1 MDKHV
6 IEVEARFTDNVTA
19 GAKKADKA
27 LDSLE
32 KKAKKSTSVKMNFN
46 PNTTKLDKMLSK
58 LDQFAGKA
66 KSGFKVTVSVVDQ
79 ATSRLNRISSAG
91 ARIAGKT
98 WRATVKIADYA
109 TRPLRGILSALT
121 SVQALIAGVAT
132 GAAVNY
138 GVVKPVSLSDQIK
151 QLNMAFSTQLG
162 GDAAAQSFMNEIYA
176 FDKKSP
182 FDTMQ
187 IAQQAQLM
195 LNTGWQRDE
204 ILPDLS
210 NIGDWAAAMG
220 KGEAGISS
228 VVMALGQMRQ
238 KGRVYAEE
246 MLQLTEAGVSGWE
259 YLAQSL
265 GVSTAQVREM
275 VEDGAVSVDD
285 AVRGIIGGMSEFAG
299 TAERTANET
308 ISGMMDQIGTTLK
321 MGVAL
326 PWGEGL
332 SEGFGDGLQYLK
344 DQLVDNEDQLTAFG
358 EQARQIGIQIG
369 SAFSDF
375 AISGINKVRDILN
388 DPEFQSLSLGGKLS
402 FAWDELIAEPFSG
415 WWNESGKQMV
425 TDAGAK
431 FAGWLW
437 DGITGALG
445 SFVSEHPLISTV
457 LGAAG
462 LSKLWQGLRG
472 GSGAGGAGAVGTMT
486 VTAGVVN
493 VNGAGI
499 GTGGSGLPGA
509 AGVGA
514 AGKAAGAGGVVSRLL
529 SGLSTG
535 GYLIGAAGVVDAL
548 GDLIHSI
555 QTDGKESK
563 DYGVKSGTKL
573 GMVGA
578 GAGLGAAIGSIV
590 PGLGT
595 AIGAGIGAGIGGL
608 GALFGGDTAGQWI
621 SNQLD
626 PSRAQNAASRAAESA
641 GLARQTGSAN
651 YASNAAN
658 LATDA
663 LAYSVPSLALS
674 TGNNIADAFQQ
685 GITGSMV
692 NAMSAAAADP
702 QITQSVTS
710 MLNQLKPT
718 TAQIEDIA
726 AEFAAAGQA
735 IPESLTDYLANIDF
749 YTALSGG
756 LGSLQ
761 EYLNSL
767 SITAPVDTEIDP
779 NLKINPVDPSAQ
791 IQAMLMAR
799 YTTAQTN
806 VGVIPFYE
814 YLDTDL
820 DPSEMG
826 DGWSVTANPNVSVVP
841 FYSYSTGNF
850 DSSALAPSS
859 ITKTIGVDLMPKY
872 NLLTGGGTDGNQA
885 AGGIVSKY
893 GVYTLAEEGT
903 PEAVI
908 PLGAHRRDRGIEL
921 WKRAGNAL
929 GIPGFFN
936 GGIAGDE
943 DKAVGAS
950 QYVTPE
956 VGGGDTDNS
965 ISISLG
971 GVNIQVTGATG
982 DVIEEIRAR
991 AAEAADIVA
1000 GEFIKVARVM
1010 AQNSPRRA

>member
-228 VVMALGQMRQ
+228 VVLALGQMRQ

-246 MLQLTEAGVSGWE
+246 MLQLTEAGVSGWD

-265 GVSTAQVREM
+265 GVSTAKVREM

-285 AVRGIIGGMSEFAG
+285 AVRSIVGGMSEFAG

-308 ISGMMDQIGTTLK
+308 ISGMIDQIGTTLK
-321 MGVAL
+321 MSVAL

-332 SEGFGDGLQYLK
+332 SEGFDDGLQYLK
-344 DQLVDNEDQLTAFG
+344 EQLVDNEDQLTAFG

-375 AISGINKVRDILN
+375 AISGINKVRDILS

-472 GSGAGGAGAVGTMT
+472 GSGAGGAVGTMT

-499 GTGGSGLPGA
+499 GGETGLPGA
-509 AGVGA
+509 AGTA
-514 AGKAAGAGGVVSRLL
+514 AKAAGAGGVVSRLL

-535 GYLIGAAGVVDAL
+535 GYLIGASGVVDAL
-548 GDLIHSI
+548 GDLVHSI

-608 GALFGGDTAGQWI
+608 GALFGGDAAGQWI

-626 PSRAQNAASRAAESA
+626 PSRAQNAASRAAESV

-663 LAYSVPSLALS
+663 LAYSAPGLALS
-674 TGNNIADAFQQ
+674 MGNNIADAFQQ

-692 NAMSAAAADP
+692 NAMAAAAADP

-761 EYLNSL
+761 EYLNEL

-850 DSSALAPSS
+850 NRSALTPAS
-859 ITKTIGVDLMPKY
+859 ITQTIGVNLMPKY
-872 NLLTGGGTDGNQA
+872 NLLTGGGTDGHQS

-893 GVYTLAEEGT
+893 GVYTLAEEGA

-936 GGIAGDE
+936 GGIVGDE
-943 DKAVGAS
+943 DKAAGAS
-950 QYVTPE
+950 QYVASE
-956 VGGGDTDNS
+956 IGGDDVDNS

-1000 GEFIKVARVM
+1000 GEFIKYARVM

>member
-344 DQLVDNEDQLTAFG
+344 DQLVDNDDQLTAFG
-358 EQARQIGIQIG
+358 EKARDIGRDIG
-369 SAFSDF
+369 SAFSNF
-375 AISGINKVRDILN
+375 AIRGIDKVKDVLN
-388 DPEFQSLSLGGKLS
+388 DPEFESLTISGKIS
-402 FAWDELIAEPFSG
+402 FAWNKLIAEPFSQ

-425 TDAGAK
+425 VDAGK
-431 FAGWLW
+431 NFASWLW
-437 DGITGALG
+437 EGISGALSGFVQDHPIVSTLLGLMGVSKGYQSLKGLLPG
-445 SFVSEHPLISTV
+445 SSSSNGLP
-457 LGAAG
+457 G
-462 LSKLWQGLRG
+462 LSGNSSVAMMR
-472 GSGAGGAGAVGTMT
+472 VN
-486 VTAGVVN
+486 AGVVRIN
-493 VNGAGI
+493 
-499 GTGGSGLPGA
+499 
-509 AGVGA
+509 
-514 AGKAAGAGGVVSRLL
+514 
-529 SGLSTG
+529 
-535 GYLIGAAGVVDAL
+535 
-548 GDLIHSI
+548 
-555 QTDGKESK
+555 
-563 DYGVKSGTKL
+563 
-573 GMVGA
+573 
-578 GAGLGAAIGSIV
+578 
-590 PGLGT
+590 
-595 AIGAGIGAGIGGL
+595 GGL
-608 GALFGGDTAGQWI
+608 GALVPDALDGVGDIAGGLADAIGSAGISSALEGAIKGALGGIGDLTINAENVSLNSDSKGGGKNKNAINAQVGSVSLNAGPDMEVAGGNFFEELQRILEGEEYEVVPEVTVFPEYTYEDTE
-621 SNQLD
+621 LD
-626 PSRAQNAASRAAESA
+626 P
-641 GLARQTGSAN
+641 
-651 YASNAAN
+651 
-658 LATDA
+658 
-663 LAYSVPSLALS
+663 
-674 TGNNIADAFQQ
+674 
-685 GITGSMV
+685 
-692 NAMSAAAADP
+692 
-702 QITQSVTS
+702 TQ
-710 MLNQLKPT
+710 
-718 TAQIEDIA
+718 
-726 AEFAAAGQA
+726 
-735 IPESLTDYLANIDF
+735 
-749 YTALSGG
+749 
-756 LGSLQ
+756 
-761 EYLNSL
+761 
-767 SITAPVDTEIDP
+767 
-779 NLKINPVDPSAQ
+779 
-791 IQAMLMAR
+791 
-799 YTTAQTN
+799 
-806 VGVIPFYE
+806 
-814 YLDTDL
+814 
-820 DPSEMG
+820 MG
-826 DGWSVTANPNVSVVP
+826 DGWNVEAVPNVTVTPNYYYNTGGFSAAALTPAAITVSPTVTVSP
-841 FYSYSTGNF
+841 NYQYSGGFSGGGNSSGGFSGGSRSTGGF
-850 DSSALAPSS
+850 S
-859 ITKTIGVDLMPKY
+859 
-872 NLLTGGGTDGNQA
+872 GGRA

-893 GVYTLAEEGT
+893 GIYTLAEEGT

-908 PLGAHRRDRGIEL
+908 PLGAHRRDRGVQL
-921 WKRAGNAL
+921 WQHAGHLL

-943 DKAVGAS
+943 NKAAGAS
-950 QYVTPE
+950 RYVAPE
-956 VGGGDTDNS
+956 MSGGDADTS

-971 GVNIQVTGATG
+971 GINIQVTGATG
-982 DVIEEIRAR
+982 DVIEELRAR
-991 AAEAADIVA
+991 SAEMADIVA
-1000 GEFIKVARVM
+1000 GEFVKVARTM

>member
-19 GAKKADKA
+19 EAKKADKA
-27 LDSLE
+27 LDGLE
-32 KKAKKSTSVKMNFN
+32 KKAKKATNVKMNFN

-58 LDQFAGKA
+58 LDQFAGKG

-138 GVVKPVSLSDQIK
+138 GVVKPVQQYDQYRQAQIAFSK
-151 QLNMAFSTQLG
+151 QLGS
-162 GDAAAQSFMNEIYA
+162 DAAAQDFMNQIDT
-176 FDKKSP
+176 FNLQTP
-182 FDTMQ
+182 FNSTQ
-187 IAQQAQLM
+187 IINSARQM
-195 LNTGWQRDE
+195 LNVGWDVNDV
-204 ILPDLS
+204 LPDLGT
-210 NIGDWAAAMG
+210 IGDWAAATG
-220 KGEAGISS
+220 TYEEGISS
-228 VVMALGQMRQ
+228 VIRALGQMQ
-238 KGRVYAEE
+238 LKGRVYAEE
-246 MLQLTEAGVSGWE
+246 LQQMNEAGVA
-259 YLAQSL
+259 AQKYIADYL
-265 GVSTAQVREM
+265 GVSESRMLEM
-275 VEDGAVSVDD
+275 VQAGEVGVDQTLAGIMAGMKEFDGIAN
-285 AVRGIIGGMSEFAG
+285 EF
-299 TAERTANET
+299 ANET
-308 ISGMMDQIGTTLK
+308 VGGMLRQIGD
-321 MGVAL
+321 AL
-326 PWGEGL
+326 SSSVVRDWGEGL
-332 SEGFGDGLQYLK
+332 SEGLRPGLEYFQNLLTDGKDSLDEFGQSVK
-344 DQLVDNEDQLTAFG
+344 
-358 EQARQIGIQIG
+358 
-369 SAFSDF
+369 DF
-375 AISGINKVRDILN
+375 ARDIATDFSN
-388 DPEFQSLSLGGKLS
+388 SIIDLSDKLQNIFADQNFKDATIGGKVHIL
-402 FAWDELIAEPFSG
+402 WDELIAEPFSG

-472 GSGAGGAGAVGTMT
+472 GSGAGGAVGTMT

-499 GTGGSGLPGA
+499 GGGTGLPGA
-509 AGVGA
+509 AGTA
-514 AGKAAGAGGVVSRLL
+514 AKAAGAGGVVSRLL

-535 GYLIGAAGVVDAL
+535 GYLIGASGVVDAL
-548 GDLIHSI
+548 GDLVHSI

-608 GALFGGDTAGQWI
+608 GALFGGDAAGQWI

-626 PSRAQNAASRAAESA
+626 PSRAQNAASRAAESV

-663 LAYSVPSLALS
+663 LAYSAPGLALS
-674 TGNNIADAFQQ
+674 MGNNIADAFQQ

-692 NAMSAAAADP
+692 NAMAAAAADP

-761 EYLNSL
+761 EYLNEL

-850 DSSALAPSS
+850 NRSALTPSGF
-859 ITKTIGVDLMPKY
+859 TTTVNVGLMPKY
-872 NLLTGGGTDGNQA
+872 NILPGATTGHNA

-936 GGIAGDE
+936 GGIVGDE
-943 DKAVGAS
+943 DKAAGAS
-950 QYVTPE
+950 QYVASE
-956 VGGGDTDNS
+956 ISGGNVDNS

-1000 GEFIKVARVM
+1000 GEFIKYARVM

>member
-344 DQLVDNEDQLTAFG
+344 QQLVDNDDQLTEFG
-358 EQARQIGIQIG
+358 ENARQIGIQIG
-369 SAFSDF
+369 EAFSNF
-375 AISGINKVRDILN
+375 AINGIDKVKNILN
-388 DPEFQSLSLGGKLS
+388 DPEFQSLSIGGKIK
-402 FAWDELIAEPFSG
+402 FAWDELIAEPFSA
-415 WWNESGKQMV
+415 WWDASGKEMV
-425 TDAGAK
+425 TQAGK
-431 FAGWLW
+431 DFASWLW
-437 DGITGALG
+437 EGITSALAEFAESHPIITTILAALG
-445 SFVSEHPLISTV
+445 ASKAYQAFRDFFPKSSTS
-457 LGAAG
+457 GIPG
-462 LSKLWQGLRG
+462 LG
-472 GSGAGGAGAVGTMT
+472 GSSNVAVMR
-486 VTAGVVN
+486 VNAGVVH
-493 VNGAGI
+493 VSGGLGDLIPDALDGAGDI
-499 GTGGSGLPGA
+499 
-509 AGVGA
+509 
-514 AGKAAGAGGVVSRLL
+514 AGGVV
-529 SGLSTG
+529 
-535 GYLIGAAGVVDAL
+535 
-548 GDLIHSI
+548 
-555 QTDGKESK
+555 E
-563 DYGVKSGTKL
+563 
-573 GMVGA
+573 
-578 GAGLGAAIGSIV
+578 AIGS
-590 PGLGT
+590 
-595 AIGAGIGAGIGGL
+595 AGIASALEGAVKGALGGL
-608 GALFGGDTAGQWI
+608 SDLTVNAENVSLNYDGDGGKGGENSLNAQIDNITLESSSNMKLDGANFFDELQKMVEEQEYEAVPEVTVFPEYIYEDTE
-621 SNQLD
+621 LD
-626 PSRAQNAASRAAESA
+626 P
-641 GLARQTGSAN
+641 T
-651 YASNAAN
+651 
-658 LATDA
+658 
-663 LAYSVPSLALS
+663 
-674 TGNNIADAFQQ
+674 
-685 GITGSMV
+685 
-692 NAMSAAAADP
+692 
-702 QITQSVTS
+702 
-710 MLNQLKPT
+710 
-718 TAQIEDIA
+718 
-726 AEFAAAGQA
+726 
-735 IPESLTDYLANIDF
+735 
-749 YTALSGG
+749 
-756 LGSLQ
+756 
-761 EYLNSL
+761 
-767 SITAPVDTEIDP
+767 
-779 NLKINPVDPSAQ
+779 
-791 IQAMLMAR
+791 
-799 YTTAQTN
+799 
-806 VGVIPFYE
+806 
-814 YLDTDL
+814 
-820 DPSEMG
+820 EMG
-826 DGWSVTANPNVSVVP
+826 DGWSLEVVPNVTVTP
-841 FYSYSTGNF
+841 NYSYNTSGF
-850 DSSALAPSS
+850 SSSALAPSS
-859 ITKTIGVDLMPKY
+859 ISVSPTVSVNPVYEYSGGFS
-872 NLLTGGGTDGNQA
+872 GGGSNGRSSGGFSGGKA

-893 GVYTLAEEGT
+893 GTYTLAEEGT

-908 PLGAHRRDRGIEL
+908 PLGAQRRSRGVELWEQTGRMLGMGNFSADGKTGEHWDEATYTVISPEFISAAFSAKSGSPLASPDIEHGMRNLPVMPDGGLISKFGTYTLAEEGTPEMVIPLGAHRRSRGVKL
-921 WKRAGNAL
+921 WEQAGNML

-936 GGIAGDE
+936 GGIAGDG

>member
-1 MDKHV
+1 M
-6 IEVEARFTDNVTA
+6 TA
-19 GAKKADKA
+19 EAKKADKA

-138 GVVKPVSLSDQIK
+138 GVVKPVQQYNQYRQA
-151 QLNMAFSTQLG
+151 QLAFSKQFG
-162 GDAAAQSFMNEIYA
+162 SDAAAQDFMNQIDT
-176 FDKKSP
+176 FNLQTP
-182 FDTMQ
+182 FNSTQ
-187 IAQQAQLM
+187 IINSARQM
-195 LNTGWQRDE
+195 LNVGWDVNDV
-204 ILPDLS
+204 LPDLGT
-210 NIGDWAAAMG
+210 IGDWAAATG
-220 KGEAGISS
+220 TYEEGISS
-228 VVMALGQMRQ
+228 VIRALGQMQ
-238 KGRVYAEE
+238 LKGRVYAEE
-246 MLQLTEAGVSGWE
+246 LQQMNEAGVA
-259 YLAQSL
+259 AQKYIADYL
-265 GVSTAQVREM
+265 GVSESRMLEM
-275 VEDGAVSVDD
+275 VQAGEVGVDQALAGIMAGMKEFDGIAN
-285 AVRGIIGGMSEFAG
+285 EF
-299 TAERTANET
+299 ANET
-308 ISGMMDQIGTTLK
+308 VGGMLGQIGD
-321 MGVAL
+321 AL
-326 PWGEGL
+326 SSSVVRDWGEGL
-332 SEGFGDGLQYLK
+332 SEGLRPGLEYFQNLLTDGKDSLDEFGQSVK
-344 DQLVDNEDQLTAFG
+344 
-358 EQARQIGIQIG
+358 
-369 SAFSDF
+369 DF
-375 AISGINKVRDILN
+375 ARDIATDFSN
-388 DPEFQSLSLGGKLS
+388 SIIDLSDKLQNIFADQNFKDATIGGKVHIL
-402 FAWDELIAEPFSG
+402 WDELIGNPFSQ

-472 GSGAGGAGAVGTMT
+472 GSGDASAVGTMT

-493 VNGAGI
+493 VNGVGI
-499 GTGGSGLPGA
+499 GGETGLPGA
-509 AGVGA
+509 AGTA
-514 AGKAAGAGGVVSRLL
+514 AKAAGAGGVVSRLL

-535 GYLIGAAGVVDAL
+535 GYLIGASGVVDAL
-548 GDLIHSI
+548 GDLVHSI

-608 GALFGGDTAGQWI
+608 GALFGGDAAGQWI

-626 PSRAQNAASRAAESA
+626 PSRAQNAASRAAESV

-663 LAYSVPSLALS
+663 LAYSAPGLALS
-674 TGNNIADAFQQ
+674 MGNNIADAFQQ

-692 NAMSAAAADP
+692 NAMAAAAADP

-761 EYLNSL
+761 EYLNGL

-791 IQAMLMAR
+791 IQSMLMAR

-850 DSSALAPSS
+850 NRSALTPSGF
-859 ITKTIGVDLMPKY
+859 TTTVNVGLMPKY
-872 NLLTGGGTDGNQA
+872 NILPGATTGHNA

-893 GVYTLAEEGT
+893 GVYTLAEEGA

-936 GGIAGDE
+936 GGIVGDE
-943 DKAVGAS
+943 DKAAGTS
-950 QYVTPE
+950 QYVASE
-956 VGGGDTDNS
+956 ISGGNVDNS

-1000 GEFIKVARVM
+1000 GEFIKYARVV

>member
-138 GVVKPVSLSDQIK
+138 GVVKPVQQYDQ
-151 QLNMAFSTQLG
+151 
-162 GDAAAQSFMNEIYA
+162 YR
-176 FDKKSP
+176 
-182 FDTMQ
+182 
-187 IAQQAQLM
+187 QAQLAFSKQLGSDTAAQDFMNQIDTFNLQTPFNSTQIINSARQM
-195 LNTGWQRDE
+195 LNVGWDVNDV
-204 ILPDLS
+204 LPDLGT
-210 NIGDWAAAMG
+210 IGDWAAATG
-220 KGEAGISS
+220 TYEEGISS
-228 VVMALGQMRQ
+228 VIRALGQMQ
-238 KGRVYAEE
+238 LKGRVYAEE
-246 MLQLTEAGVSGWE
+246 LQQMNEAGVA
-259 YLAQSL
+259 AQKYIADYL
-265 GVSTAQVREM
+265 GVSESRMLEM
-275 VEDGAVSVDD
+275 VEAGEVGVDQALAGIMAGMKEFDGIAN
-285 AVRGIIGGMSEFAG
+285 EF
-299 TAERTANET
+299 ANET
-308 ISGMMDQIGTTLK
+308 VGGMLGQIGD
-321 MGVAL
+321 AL
-326 PWGEGL
+326 SSSVVRDWGEGL
-332 SEGFGDGLQYLK
+332 SEGLRPGLEYFQNLLTDGKDSLDEFGQSVK
-344 DQLVDNEDQLTAFG
+344 
-358 EQARQIGIQIG
+358 
-369 SAFSDF
+369 DF
-375 AISGINKVRDILN
+375 ARDIATDFSN
-388 DPEFQSLSLGGKLS
+388 SIIDLSDKLQNIFADQNFKDATIGGKVHIL
-402 FAWDELIAEPFSG
+402 WDELIGNPFSQ

-462 LSKLWQGLRG
+462 LSKLWQSLRS

-509 AGVGA
+509 AGAGA

-535 GYLIGAAGVVDAL
+535 GYLIGAAGVVNAL

-555 QTDGKESK
+555 QTDGKESR

-651 YASNAAN
+651 YASNAADQ
-658 LATDA
+658 ATDA

-674 TGNNIADAFQQ
+674 MGNNIADAFQQ

-841 FYSYSTGNF
+841 SYSYSTGNF
-850 DSSALAPSS
+850 NSSALAPSS
-859 ITKTIGVDLMPKY
+859 ITKTIGVNLMPKY
-872 NLLTGGGTDGNQA
+872 NMLTGDGTDGHQA

>member
-246 MLQLTEAGVSGWE
+246 MLQLTEAGVSGWD

-265 GVSTAQVREM
+265 GVSTGKVREM
-275 VEDGAVSVDD
+275 VEDGTVSVDS
-285 AVRGIIGGMSEFAG
+285 AIRAIIGGMGEFAG

-308 ISGMMDQIGTTLK
+308 IGGMMDQIGTTLK

-358 EQARQIGIQIG
+358 EKARDIGRDIG
-369 SAFSDF
+369 SAFSNF
-375 AISGINKVRDILN
+375 AIRGIDKVKDVLN
-388 DPEFQSLSLGGKLS
+388 DPEFESLTISGKIS
-402 FAWDELIAEPFSG
+402 FAWNKLIAEPFSQ

-425 TDAGAK
+425 VDAGK
-431 FAGWLW
+431 NFASWLW
-437 DGITGALG
+437 EGISGALSGFVQDHPIVSTLLGVMGVSKGYQSLKGLLPG
-445 SFVSEHPLISTV
+445 SSASNGLP
-457 LGAAG
+457 G
-462 LSKLWQGLRG
+462 LSGNSSVAMMR
-472 GSGAGGAGAVGTMT
+472 VN
-486 VTAGVVN
+486 AGVVRIN
-493 VNGAGI
+493 
-499 GTGGSGLPGA
+499 
-509 AGVGA
+509 
-514 AGKAAGAGGVVSRLL
+514 
-529 SGLSTG
+529 
-535 GYLIGAAGVVDAL
+535 
-548 GDLIHSI
+548 
-555 QTDGKESK
+555 
-563 DYGVKSGTKL
+563 
-573 GMVGA
+573 
-578 GAGLGAAIGSIV
+578 
-590 PGLGT
+590 
-595 AIGAGIGAGIGGL
+595 
-608 GALFGGDTAGQWI
+608 
-621 SNQLD
+621 
-626 PSRAQNAASRAAESA
+626 
-641 GLARQTGSAN
+641 
-651 YASNAAN
+651 
-658 LATDA
+658 
-663 LAYSVPSLALS
+663 
-674 TGNNIADAFQQ
+674 
-685 GITGSMV
+685 
-692 NAMSAAAADP
+692 
-702 QITQSVTS
+702 
-710 MLNQLKPT
+710 
-718 TAQIEDIA
+718 
-726 AEFAAAGQA
+726 
-735 IPESLTDYLANIDF
+735 
-749 YTALSGG
+749 GG
-756 LGSLQ
+756 LGSLVPDALDGVGDIAGGLADAIGSAGISSAL
-761 EYLNSL
+761 EGAIKGALGGIGDLTINAENVSLNSDSKGGGKNKNAINAQVSSVSL
-767 SITAPVDTEIDP
+767 NAGPDMEVAGGNFFEELQRILEGEEYEVVPEVTVFPEYTYEDTE
-779 NLKINPVDPSAQ
+779 
-791 IQAMLMAR
+791 
-799 YTTAQTN
+799 
-806 VGVIPFYE
+806 
-814 YLDTDL
+814 L
-820 DPSEMG
+820 DPTQMG
-826 DGWSVTANPNVSVVP
+826 DGWNVEAVPNVTVTPNYYYNTGGFSAAALTPAAITVSPTVTVSP
-841 FYSYSTGNF
+841 NYQYSGGFSGGGNSSGGFSGGSRSTGGF
-850 DSSALAPSS
+850 S
-859 ITKTIGVDLMPKY
+859 
-872 NLLTGGGTDGNQA
+872 GGRA

-893 GVYTLAEEGT
+893 GIYTLAEEGT

-908 PLGAHRRDRGIEL
+908 PLGAHRRDRGVQL
-921 WKRAGNAL
+921 WQHAGHLL

-943 DKAVGAS
+943 NKAAGAS
-950 QYVTPE
+950 RYVAPE
-956 VGGGDTDNS
+956 MSGGDADTS

-971 GVNIQVTGATG
+971 GINIQVTGATG
-982 DVIEEIRAR
+982 DVIEELRAR
-991 AAEAADIVA
+991 SAEMADIVA
-1000 GEFIKVARVM
+1000 GEFVKVARTM

>member
-1 MDKHV
+1 M
-6 IEVEARFTDNVTA
+6 TA

-66 KSGFKVTVSVVDQ
+66 KSGFRVTVSVVDQ

-246 MLQLTEAGVSGWE
+246 MLQLTEAGVSGWD

-344 DQLVDNEDQLTAFG
+344 DQLVDNDDQLTAFG
-358 EQARQIGIQIG
+358 EKARDIGRDIG
-369 SAFSDF
+369 SAFSNF
-375 AISGINKVRDILN
+375 AIRGIDKVKDVLN
-388 DPEFQSLSLGGKLS
+388 DPEFESLTISGKIS
-402 FAWDELIAEPFSG
+402 FAWNKLIAEPFSQ

-425 TDAGAK
+425 VDAGK
-431 FAGWLW
+431 NFASWLW
-437 DGITGALG
+437 EGISGALSGFVQDHPIVSTLLGLMGVSKGYQSLKRLLTG
-445 SFVSEHPLISTV
+445 SSSSNGLP
-457 LGAAG
+457 G
-462 LSKLWQGLRG
+462 LSGNSSVAMMR
-472 GSGAGGAGAVGTMT
+472 VN
-486 VTAGVVN
+486 AGVVRIN
-493 VNGAGI
+493 
-499 GTGGSGLPGA
+499 
-509 AGVGA
+509 
-514 AGKAAGAGGVVSRLL
+514 
-529 SGLSTG
+529 
-535 GYLIGAAGVVDAL
+535 
-548 GDLIHSI
+548 
-555 QTDGKESK
+555 
-563 DYGVKSGTKL
+563 
-573 GMVGA
+573 
-578 GAGLGAAIGSIV
+578 
-590 PGLGT
+590 
-595 AIGAGIGAGIGGL
+595 GGL
-608 GALFGGDTAGQWI
+608 GALVPDALDGVGDIAGGLADAIGSAGISSALEGAIKGALGGIGDLTINAENVSLNSDSKGGGKNKNAINAQVGSVSLNAGPDMEVAGGNFFEELQRILEGEEYEVVPEVTVFPEYTYEDTE
-621 SNQLD
+621 LD
-626 PSRAQNAASRAAESA
+626 P
-641 GLARQTGSAN
+641 
-651 YASNAAN
+651 
-658 LATDA
+658 
-663 LAYSVPSLALS
+663 
-674 TGNNIADAFQQ
+674 
-685 GITGSMV
+685 
-692 NAMSAAAADP
+692 
-702 QITQSVTS
+702 TQ
-710 MLNQLKPT
+710 
-718 TAQIEDIA
+718 
-726 AEFAAAGQA
+726 
-735 IPESLTDYLANIDF
+735 
-749 YTALSGG
+749 
-756 LGSLQ
+756 
-761 EYLNSL
+761 
-767 SITAPVDTEIDP
+767 
-779 NLKINPVDPSAQ
+779 
-791 IQAMLMAR
+791 
-799 YTTAQTN
+799 
-806 VGVIPFYE
+806 
-814 YLDTDL
+814 
-820 DPSEMG
+820 MG
-826 DGWSVTANPNVSVVP
+826 DGWNVEAVPNVTVTPNYYYNTGGFSAAALTPAAITVSPTVTVSP
-841 FYSYSTGNF
+841 NYQYSGGFSGGGNSSGGFSGGSRSTGGF
-850 DSSALAPSS
+850 S
-859 ITKTIGVDLMPKY
+859 
-872 NLLTGGGTDGNQA
+872 GGRA

-893 GVYTLAEEGT
+893 GIYTLAEEGT

-908 PLGAHRRDRGIEL
+908 PLGAHRRDRGVQL
-921 WKRAGNAL
+921 WQHAGHLL

-943 DKAVGAS
+943 NKAAGAS
-950 QYVTPE
+950 RYVAPE
-956 VGGGDTDNS
+956 MSGGDADTS

>member
-358 EQARQIGIQIG
+358 EKARDIGRDIG
-369 SAFSDF
+369 SAFSNF
-375 AISGINKVRDILN
+375 AIRGIDKVKDVLN
-388 DPEFQSLSLGGKLS
+388 DPEFESLTISGKIS
-402 FAWDELIAEPFSG
+402 FAWNKLIAEPFSQ

-425 TDAGAK
+425 IDAGK
-431 FAGWLW
+431 NFAGWLW
-437 DGITGALG
+437 EGISGALSGFVQDHPIVSTLLGLMGVSKGYQSLKGLLPG
-445 SFVSEHPLISTV
+445 SSSSNGLP
-457 LGAAG
+457 G
-462 LSKLWQGLRG
+462 LSGNSSVAMMR
-472 GSGAGGAGAVGTMT
+472 VN
-486 VTAGVVN
+486 AGVVRIN
-493 VNGAGI
+493 
-499 GTGGSGLPGA
+499 
-509 AGVGA
+509 
-514 AGKAAGAGGVVSRLL
+514 
-529 SGLSTG
+529 
-535 GYLIGAAGVVDAL
+535 
-548 GDLIHSI
+548 
-555 QTDGKESK
+555 
-563 DYGVKSGTKL
+563 
-573 GMVGA
+573 
-578 GAGLGAAIGSIV
+578 
-590 PGLGT
+590 
-595 AIGAGIGAGIGGL
+595 GGL
-608 GALFGGDTAGQWI
+608 GALVPDALDGVGDIAGGLADAIGSAGISSALEGAIKGALGGIGDLTINAENVSLNSDSKGGGKNKNAINAQVGSVSLNAGPDMEVAGGNFFEELQRILEGEEYEVVPEVTVFPEYTYEDTE
-621 SNQLD
+621 LD
-626 PSRAQNAASRAAESA
+626 P
-641 GLARQTGSAN
+641 
-651 YASNAAN
+651 
-658 LATDA
+658 
-663 LAYSVPSLALS
+663 
-674 TGNNIADAFQQ
+674 
-685 GITGSMV
+685 
-692 NAMSAAAADP
+692 
-702 QITQSVTS
+702 TQ
-710 MLNQLKPT
+710 
-718 TAQIEDIA
+718 
-726 AEFAAAGQA
+726 
-735 IPESLTDYLANIDF
+735 
-749 YTALSGG
+749 
-756 LGSLQ
+756 
-761 EYLNSL
+761 
-767 SITAPVDTEIDP
+767 
-779 NLKINPVDPSAQ
+779 
-791 IQAMLMAR
+791 
-799 YTTAQTN
+799 
-806 VGVIPFYE
+806 
-814 YLDTDL
+814 
-820 DPSEMG
+820 MG
-826 DGWSVTANPNVSVVP
+826 DGWNVEAVPNVTVTPNYYYNTGGFSAAALTPAAITVSPTVTVSP
-841 FYSYSTGNF
+841 NYQYSGGFSGGGNSSGGFSGGSRSTGGF
-850 DSSALAPSS
+850 S
-859 ITKTIGVDLMPKY
+859 
-872 NLLTGGGTDGNQA
+872 GGRA

-893 GVYTLAEEGT
+893 GIYTLAEEGT

-908 PLGAHRRDRGIEL
+908 PLGAHRRDRGVQL
-921 WKRAGNAL
+921 WQHAGHLL

-943 DKAVGAS
+943 NKAAGAS
-950 QYVTPE
+950 RYVAPE
-956 VGGGDTDNS
+956 MSGGDADTS

-971 GVNIQVTGATG
+971 GINIQVTGATG
-982 DVIEEIRAR
+982 DVIEELRAR
-991 AAEAADIVA
+991 SAEMADIVA
-1000 GEFIKVARVM
+1000 GEFVKVARTM